1 MFNTIKSFL
10 LQFFNPLAFVGL
22 VLFISLFLIK
32 KKPKTAIWFV
42 AVCLVIVA
50 VMGNSYFSNFLTRSM
65 EWRYMPP
72 AQFEKADA
80 ILLIAE
86 GTYPAN
92 TPRQRVE
99 VGEGA
104 DRAIYAAQLYQKK
117 LAPRIIV
124 SGSLSAS
131 TSAKTLLIELG
142 VPEQA
147 ILVDQTSLNMRASA
161 HYISQIIEI
170 EEIKNVIL
178 VQSALK
184 MDRTL
189 FLFKDLD
196 LNISVAPVD
205 YQVTLQDWQNLK
217 SSNWQVVISHLMP
230 GAEAFENSWQALW
243 EYFGLAFYRVKAIF

>member
-1 MFNTIKSFL
+1 MFNIIKSFL

-50 VMGNSYFSNFLTRSM
+50 VLGNSFFSTFLTRSM
-65 EWRYMPP
+65 EWRYMPETKYE
-72 AQFEKADA
+72 QADA

-104 DRAIYAAQLYQKK
+104 DRALYAAQLYQKE

-124 SGSLSAS
+124 SGSLAAS
-131 TSAKTLLIELG
+131 ESAKTLLIELG

-147 ILVDQTSLNMRASA
+147 ILLDQTSQNLRASVKNVG
-161 HYISQIIEI
+161 QILIK
-170 EEIKNVIL
+170 EEIKDVIL
-178 VQSALK
+178 VQSALR

-189 FLFKDLD
+189 FLFEKLEV
-196 LNISVAPVD
+196 NISVAPVD
-205 YQVTLQDWQNLK
+205 YRVTLQDWEALK
-217 SSNWQVVISHLMP
+217 SSGWQRIISNLMP
-230 GAEAFENSWQALW
+230 SAEAFEQSWQALW
-243 EYFGLAFYRVKAIF
+243 EYFGLAFYRVRAIF